1 MIRRGT
7 LAEKKLLM
15 NRSFRYFYLAVFSLT
30 AVLFGTPSLAEVSES
45 DRALAEQVF
54 QQLLVSVPPPSD
66 MLWPPNLEIVDNDE
80 INAFATMRRQDG
92 GQYPVVVCYNG
103 LLTRVVEGNADR
115 VAYVLGHE
123 ISHHILGH
131 TRATPGGTEFL
142 RATFSRDQE
151 IAADR
156 KGMELALRAN
166 YSYLGG
172 LSAIRKMIDLGLNYS
187 SFEGLAADHPSWFDR
202 IALLDKEQAGLWR
215 AMSSFD
221 NGVYFLL
228 VQNYPLAER
237 AFRQVTKDFPG
248 SYEAWANLGYALL
261 MQYADSLDTEDL
273 RRFDVGQIVVGGF
286 YRRPK
291 SLEGKVRGINEELW
305 WDAVGA
311 LRESIRLKPEL
322 SLPKANLGV
331 AYLFRPAGKDP
342 GKAAQ
347 FLEEASQLADEDPS
361 LDPVSRLAEDIN
373 LAVAYAALGDTEK
386 AMSTLSQ
393 VETSLKNGDRR
404 LFRGDG
410 SVSNALA
417 YNHALLLAQSPD
429 GQRQRLAIGELE
441 NYLRRTDSSL
451 AWWQLAYQ
459 RYAILCKQSGTA
471 PRTEGALL
479 SQATVRFRPVATLD
493 LSGGQI
499 ALGQSLSEAKG
510 QLGTASSSTP
520 VVRGTNVVRLDYP
533 KQGIKVIGTDEVL
546 AIIICGD
553 NASAVS
559 IREMGLGTKFI
570 KLKVGMTSAD
580 LDRLL
585 GDSDYDFRQLV
596 DSDLNYRFYSDLGIA
611 VLSQGGKIT
620 ELVISQV
627 PKRKVGF

>member
-1 MIRRGT
+1 MK
-7 LAEKKLLM
+7 ALLP
-15 NRSFRYFYLAVFSLT
+15 YCCLTVLLLTGLVICAPAV
-30 AVLFGTPSLAEVSES
+30 AEVNES

-54 QQLLVSVPPPSD
+54 QRLLVSVPPPTG
-66 MLWPPNLEIVDNDE
+66 MPWPPRLEIIDKDE
-80 INAFATMRRQDG
+80 INAFATMRSQDG

-103 LLTRVVEGNADR
+103 LLKQVVEGNSDR
-115 VAYVLGHE
+115 IAYVLGHE

-131 TRATPGGTEFL
+131 TRATTGGTEFL
-142 RATFSRDQE
+142 RATFSREQE

-237 AFRQVTKDFPG
+237 AFRQVTKDFPA

-261 MQYADSLDTEDL
+261 MQYADSLDTDDL

-291 SLEGKVRGINEELW
+291 SLEVKVRGVNEELW

-311 LRESIRLKPEL
+311 LRESIRLKPAL

-347 FLEEASQLADEDPS
+347 FLEEASQLADGDPS
-361 LDPVSRLAEDIN
+361 LDPVSRLSEDIN
-373 LAVAYAALGDTEK
+373 LAVAYAALGSTEK

-393 VETSLKNGDRR
+393 VETSLKGRDRS

-410 SVSNALA
+410 SLSSALA

-429 GQRQRLAIGELE
+429 GQRQLLAIGELE
-441 NYLRRTDSSL
+441 NYLRQTDSSL

-459 RYAILCKQSGTA
+459 RYAVLCKQSGTMA
-471 PRTEGALL
+471 KTEAALL
-479 SQATVRFRPVATLD
+479 SQMTVRFRPVATLD
-493 LSGGQI
+493 LSRGQI
-499 ALGQSLSEAKG
+499 ALGQSLTEAKD
-510 QLGTASSSTP
+510 QLGPASSSTP

-533 KQGIKVIGTDEVL
+533 DQGIRVIGTDEVL
-546 AIIICGD
+546 AIILCGD
-553 NASAVS
+553 KASAVK

-570 KLKVGMTSAD
+570 ELKVGMTSAY

-596 DSDLNYRFYSDLGIA
+596 NPDLNYRFYSDLGIA
-611 VLSQGGKIT
+611 VLTQGGKIT

-627 PKRKVGF
+627 PKRKIGF

>member
-1 MIRRGT
+1 LIKR
-7 LAEKKLLM
+7 L
-15 NRSFRYFYLAVFSLT
+15 FHYFYLAVLLLT
-30 AVLFGTPSLAEVSES
+30 GAAICTPALAEVSES

-54 QQLLVSVPPPSD
+54 QQLLVSVPPPTD
-66 MLWPPNLEIVDNDE
+66 MPWPPKLEIVDEDE
-80 INAFATMRRQDG
+80 INAFATMRKQDG

-103 LLTRVVEGNADR
+103 LLKRVVEGNADR

-123 ISHHILGH
+123 ISHHVLGH
-131 TRATPGGTEFL
+131 TKATAGGTEFL

-187 SFEGLAADHPSWFDR
+187 SFEGLAADHPSWYDR
-202 IALLDKEQAGLWR
+202 ITLLDKEQAGLWR

-291 SLEGKVRGINEELW
+291 SLEVRVRGINEELW

-322 SLPKANLGV
+322 SLPNANLGV

-347 FLEEASQLADEDPS
+347 FLEEALQLADGDAS

-373 LAVAYAALGDTEK
+373 LAVAYAALGSTEK

-393 VETSLKNGDRR
+393 VETSLKNGDRS

-429 GQRQRLAIGELE
+429 GQGQRLAIGELE
-441 NYLRRTDSSL
+441 NYLRQTDSSL

-459 RYAILCKQSGTA
+459 RYAILCKTSGTT
-471 PRTEGALL
+471 PKTEGALL
-479 SQATVRFRPVATLD
+479 SQTTVRFRPVATLD
-493 LSGGQI
+493 LSRGQI
-499 ALGQSLSEAKG
+499 ALGQSLAEANG
-510 QLGTASSSTP
+510 QLGAPSSSTP
-520 VVRGTNVVRLDYP
+520 VVRGTNVVSLDYP
-533 KQGIKVIGTDEVL
+533 NQGIKVIGTDEVL
-546 AIIICGD
+546 AIILCGD
-553 NASAVS
+553 KASALKV
-559 IREMGLGTKFI
+559 REMGLGTKSI
-570 KLKVGMTSAD
+570 ELKVGMASAD

-596 DSDLNYRFYSDLGIA
+596 DPELNYRFYSDLGIA

>member
-1 MIRRGT
+1 
-7 LAEKKLLM
+7 
-15 NRSFRYFYLAVFSLT
+15 
-30 AVLFGTPSLAEVSES
+30 
-45 DRALAEQVF
+45 
-54 QQLLVSVPPPSD
+54 
-66 MLWPPNLEIVDNDE
+66 
-80 INAFATMRRQDG
+80 
-92 GQYPVVVCYNG
+92 
-103 LLTRVVEGNADR
+103 
-115 VAYVLGHE
+115 
-123 ISHHILGH
+123 
-131 TRATPGGTEFL
+131 
-142 RATFSRDQE
+142 
-151 IAADR
+151 
-156 KGMELALRAN
+156 
-166 YSYLGG
+166 
-172 LSAIRKMIDLGLNYS
+172 
-187 SFEGLAADHPSWFDR
+187 
-202 IALLDKEQAGLWR
+202 
-215 AMSSFD
+215 
-221 NGVYFLL
+221 
-228 VQNYPLAER
+228 
-237 AFRQVTKDFPG
+237 
-248 SYEAWANLGYALL
+248 

-291 SLEGKVRGINEELW
+291 SLEVTVRGINEELW

-347 FLEEASQLADEDPS
+347 FLEEALQLADGDPS

-373 LAVAYAALGDTEK
+373 LAVAYAALGSTEK

-393 VETSLKNGDRR
+393 VETSLKNGDRS

-441 NYLRRTDSSL
+441 SYLRHTDSSL

-459 RYAILCKQSGTA
+459 RYAILCKTSGTT
-471 PRTEGALL
+471 PKTEAALL
-479 SQATVRFRPVATLD
+479 SQTTVRFRPVATLD
-493 LSGGQI
+493 LSRGQI
-499 ALGQSLSEAKG
+499 ALGQSLAEAKG
-510 QLGTASSSTP
+510 QLGAPSSSTP

-533 KQGIKVIGTDEVL
+533 NQGIKVIGTDEVL
-546 AIIICGD
+546 AIILCGD
-553 NASAVS
+553 KASAVNV
-559 IREMGLGTKFI
+559 REMGLGTKSI
-570 KLKVGMTSAD
+570 ELKVGMTSAD

-596 DSDLNYRFYSDLGIA
+596 DPDLNYRFYSDLGIA